1 MIKEIYVDG
10 ILRTDYKTSAVF
22 IDGQIIKDSTKFNIF
37 NRRVLDLDQN
47 SDFAILY
54 TLQVI
59 KDDKRDQQKGDP
71 LNGIQI
77 KDPKRTATTEGDP
90 LNGIQIKDPKKSVT
104 GDPLNGIQIKEPSKN
119 KSSITINGTPSTDAT
134 AVRINGKLITDQS
147 NIELYLD
154 GKKVKDSNIIIVIEI
169 KKDNLLKYVR
179 LQKK

>member
-22 IDGQIIKDSTKFNIF
+22 IDSQIIKDSTKFNIF

-47 SDFAILY
+47 SDFVILY

-59 KDDKRDQQKGDP
+59 KDDKREQQKGDP

-77 KDPKRTATTEGDP
+77 KDPK
-90 LNGIQIKDPKKSVT
+90 KSVA

-154 GKKVKDSNIIIVIEI
+154 GKKVKDSNIVIVIEI